1 VTAAGY
7 RPVDH
12 VVAACVMDGPLPG
25 MRDGDTA
32 VATAPGRS
40 ACINSYRD
48 HPPVTFLLYRTD
60 WSAAETRKKPSD
72 ALRQAFA
79 GFGGDVEPAMLDAMD
94 RSESV
99 LFDQV
104 SQIHLNRWSQG
115 RVLLLGDSAWC
126 MTALRELGSE
136 FAPEATVR
144 FGELAPVTGLAEITE
159 FCRRFCSDMA
169 DSKHVWTT
177 TVLDE
182 GTIEVGFI
190 AAWRTTDGKLGSQGG
205 VEHVTVDADG
215 LITKLRVLSAETDGA

>member
-1 VTAAGY
+1 MTVTQTTETAA
-7 RPVDH
+7 VDRYITL
-12 VVAACVMDGPLPG
+12 VDRAA
-25 MRDGDTA
+25 
-32 VATAPGRS
+32 
-40 ACINSYRD
+40 
-48 HPPVTFLLYRTD
+48 H
-60 WSAAETRKKPSD
+60 
-72 ALRQAFA
+72 
-79 GFGGDVEPAMLDAMD
+79 EP
-94 RSESV
+94 E
-99 LFDQV
+99 
-104 SQIHLNRWSQG
+104 
-115 RVLLLGDSAWC
+115 
-126 MTALRELGSE
+126 ALRELGSE

-144 FGELAPVTGLAEITE
+144 FGELAPVTGPAEITE